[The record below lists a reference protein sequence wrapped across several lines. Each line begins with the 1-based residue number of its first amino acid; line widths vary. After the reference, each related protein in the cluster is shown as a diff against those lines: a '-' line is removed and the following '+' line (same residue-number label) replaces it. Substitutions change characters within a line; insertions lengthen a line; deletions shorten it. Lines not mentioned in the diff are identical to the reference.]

1 DARPYFT
8 CGDND
13 LDEFYSRDSI
23 LSANQLLSVSYGVL
37 DETESLVAYFSVS
50 NDAISRDHMPNSRFH
65 RLFNTI
71 PLEKRYSTLPAVKIG
86 RLGVS
91 ERAQCNKLGTN
102 ILDFLKV
109 WFTHKNKTGCRFIVV
124 DAYNNPRTI
133 NFYEKNGFKFLV
145 DGNKNDSTRIMYFDL
160 IPFINFVIES
170 QSIKK

>member
-1 DARPYFT
+1 
-8 CGDND
+8 
-13 LDEFYSRDSI
+13 
-23 LSANQLLSVSYGVL
+23 
-37 DETESLVAYFSVS
+37 
-50 NDAISRDHMPNSRFH
+50 
-65 RLFNTI
+65 LFNTI